1 MSADDIAGLTTGYSP
16 VSIERLLDEA
26 LICALRHGRR
36 QMTTKDVLQAKLV
49 TELGLS
55 HDAGYQPEERHRI
68 AVHEAGHAL
77 LAELCGRRVNVASIL
92 RRSDAL
98 GLVSHVDS
106 EERHLYTPQQA
117 MKLIHIALG
126 GMVAEELEFGEAS
139 SGISSDLAA
148 ATTIAAQLVGSMGAG
163 GSRLSLEA
171 ASVPG
176 AANLVAKVLGD
187 KASRASAE
195 RIIDDAETAARELMT
210 QHRAALLAIAT
221 ALHEQDELSG
231 DEVRAIVAE
240 HASGGRRVAGSRLRT
255 DRRPPAVAHEDLL
268 CDGRGMGPGLVE
280 DVTDRQPAATDV
292 AMATEVVQVPLVGS
306 QRCVEPDRVVEAG
319 GEQSVIAGAVLTERT
334 EHRMR
339 SHDGVG
345 REIVGDVRDRAPLQ
359 QLVVAEVT

>member
-1 MSADDIAGLTTGYSP
+1 
-16 VSIERLLDEA
+16 
-26 LICALRHGRR
+26 
-36 QMTTKDVLQAKLV
+36 MTTKDVLQAKLV

-106 EERHLYTPQQA
+106 EERHLFTPQQA

-187 KASRASAE
+187 EASRAAAE

-210 QHRAALLAIAT
+210 RAPRRPARDRNGIARAGRAQRRRGPCHRRRARCRRSPPLL
-221 ALHEQDELSG
+221 
-231 DEVRAIVAE
+231 
-240 HASGGRRVAGSRLRT
+240 RLRT
-255 DRRPPAVAHEDLL
+255 ERAAGRR
-268 CDGRGMGPGLVE
+268 GRGPPV
-280 DVTDRQPAATDV
+280 R
-292 AMATEVVQVPLVGS
+292 
-306 QRCVEPDRVVEAG
+306 
-319 GEQSVIAGAVLTERT
+319 
-334 EHRMR
+334 R
-339 SHDGVG
+339 SRYGF
-345 REIVGDVRDRAPLQ
+345 RPRRRRDRSPGRGHRRSDGN
-359 QLVVAEVT
+359 

>member
-1 MSADDIAGLTTGYSP
+1 M
-16 VSIERLLDEA
+16 
-26 LICALRHGRR
+26 
-36 QMTTKDVLQAKLV
+36 
-49 TELGLS
+49 
-55 HDAGYQPEERHRI
+55 
-68 AVHEAGHAL
+68 
-77 LAELCGRRVNVASIL
+77 ASIL

-106 EERHLYTPQQA
+106 EERHLFTPQQA

-187 KASRASAE
+187 EASRAAAE
-195 RIIDDAETAARELMT
+195 RIIHDAETAARELMT
-210 QHRAALLAIAT
+210 EHRAALLAIAT

-240 HASGGRRVAGSRLRT
+240 HAS
-255 DRRPPAVAHEDLL
+255 AVAAAA
-268 CDGRGMGPGLVE
+268 
-280 DVTDRQPAATDV
+280 PAQD
-292 AMATEVVQVPLVGS
+292 
-306 QRCVEPDRVVEAG
+306 
-319 GEQSVIAGAVLTERT
+319 
-334 EHRMR
+334 
-339 SHDGVG
+339 
-345 REIVGDVRDRAPLQ
+345 
-359 QLVVAEVT
+359 